1 MAATV
6 GAPVP
11 ESNAP
16 TQVFAPIE
24 PTVPIATS
32 APTINAAATVAS
44 PAAPSSTNSNTLQV
58 VPIAGFVIKT
68 RCSLEEDVRK
78 VFINVFH
85 SPAVVDADL
94 LLLASTG
101 PAPTAAQLAAVAQ
114 AERDRAPGLG
124 PGLGPVTG
132 SSSKNYTPVKA
143 AFSAAAASSAPT
155 SPDAAA
161 SAAAEST
168 TFVPV
173 VFVGEA
179 NSVAEDKEGTASLV
193 YSVLVSSEYFD
204 PERCQLVAQ
213 QQQQGKLGDVPSTV
227 MHSTCVNKVR
237 VKAMFMF

>member
-101 PAPTAAQLAAVAQ
+101 PAPTAAQLTAVAQ

-132 SSSKNYTPVKA
+132 SSSKNNTPVKA
-143 AFSAAAASSAPT
+143 AVSAAASSSPT

-161 SAAAEST
+161 AAESA

-213 QQQQGKLGDVPSTV
+213 QQQGKLGDVPSTV